1 MPTKQHAIIMWILWF
16 AQLQA
21 AFAFQFF
28 LGGGFSKGENTAEPM
43 ALWLW
48 VLCCVPL
55 IVATGIRWM
64 AIPKVKLP
72 AQQLVLMI
80 VGLALSE
87 AVVILSIFLVV
98 PESPYQIAIFMVAV
112 FSIIQFAPSYATPGY
127 NLTKGGEQSAEG

>member
-1 MPTKQHAIIMWILWF
+1 MWVIWF

-21 AFAFQFF
+21 AFASQFF
-28 LGGGFSKGENTAEPM
+28 LGGGFSKGENADTPM

-48 VLCCVPL
+48 VLCLVPL

-64 AIPKVKLP
+64 AIPKAKLT

-87 AVVILSIFLVV
+87 AVVLISIFLVV
-98 PESPYQIAIFMVAV
+98 PVHPYQIAIFMVSV

-127 NLTKGGEQSAEG
+127 TVGKS